1 MSSLDTQFEEAKTE
15 QGRFQLS
22 RQTLT
27 LLIFTVTLFTSA
39 MLLFSVQPLFTK
51 MVLPRLGGSPAVW
64 SIAMVFFQGVL
75 LAGYAYAHALTKFTR
90 PKVALIIHAIVLL
103 VAFLALPI
111 SISAQWGAPPET
123 GQAFWLLGLFL
134 ASVGLPFFA
143 VAANGPLLQA
153 WFART
158 NHPHASDPYFLY
170 GASNVGSFAALISY
184 PVFFEPVFR
193 LGTQAW
199 LWSAGFALL
208 GFLIIISGLVTVRS
222 GMDKAS
228 VVSDNKLNDSAPTFK
243 QRAIWI
249 GLAFVPSAL
258 LVAVT
263 QHIST
268 DIAAAPFMWVIPL
281 ALFLLTFV
289 ITFQRK
295 PILKHSW
302 MSVALMMLVGPL
314 IASLYIDVEGL
325 YAIIGL
331 TLLQFIMFFVAAMVC
346 HGELVSQRP
355 SATYLTEFYLWM
367 SFGGVLGGIFTGL
380 IAPEIFST
388 VLEYPLLIAVV
399 FLCRSELYKNLDQTM
414 RRDLL
419 SIALVTAVAL
429 LPAIWGFSFGPE
441 TGTIYYIGI
450 AMFVTYLLLNRDKPV
465 RHLAV
470 VISMLVVVGVY
481 DSDLGSAE
489 YKRSFFGV
497 QKVAESSDGQYRL
510 LFSGTTLHG
519 AERILNKDG
528 SKFTGKPIPTSYYYA
543 GSPLVQSIEA
553 VREARGGAINIAAIG
568 LGSGSLACYSKPG
581 ENWKFFEID
590 PVVVGIARDPSK
602 FRFLSECAPDMPIV
616 IGDARLTLAN
626 EAPKAYD
633 LILLDAFSSDAIP
646 VHLLT
651 KEAIALYLDKLS
663 DNGVLVFH
671 ISNRHMRLAEVL
683 SSIANASGLVTYS
696 LLKMP
701 DKAKTGNQFDEASMV
716 AVLARKDAD
725 LGRISRDG
733 VWRKVPVDAAI
744 KPWTDDY
751 ANILSA
757 IYRKYTSTP
766 E

>member
-1 MSSLDTQFEEAKTE
+1 MSSIDTQFEDTQASQRGLHLTK
-15 QGRFQLS
+15 QN
-22 RQTLT
+22 LT

-90 PKVALIIHAIVLL
+90 PKVALTIHALVLMT
-103 VAFLALPI
+103 AFLALPI
-111 SISAQWGAPPET
+111 SISSEWGAPPES

-134 ASVGLPFFA
+134 VSVGLPFFA

-153 WFART
+153 WFSRT

-184 PVFFEPVFR
+184 PIFFEPVFR

-208 GFLIIISGLVTVRS
+208 GFLIITCGLITARS
-222 GMDKAS
+222 GVNKAS
-228 VVSDNKLNDSAPTFK
+228 VSASTNLNDAAPTLK
-243 QRAIWI
+243 ERATWVA
-249 GLAFVPSAL
+249 LAFVPSAL

-302 MSVALMMLVGPL
+302 MSIALMMLVGPL
-314 IASLYIDVEGL
+314 IASLYIEVTGL
-325 YAIIGL
+325 YAVIGL
-331 TLLQFIMFFVAAMVC
+331 TILQFVMFFVAAMVC
-346 HGELVSQRP
+346 HGELVSRRP
-355 SATYLTEFYLWM
+355 SATHLTEFYLWM

-380 IAPEIFST
+380 VAPQIFST
-388 VLEYPLLIAVV
+388 VMEYPLLIAVV
-399 FLCRSELYKNLDQTM
+399 FLCRSELYKNLD
-414 RRDLL
+414 RSIRLELL
-419 SIALVTAVAL
+419 VVALVTAVLL
-429 LPAIWGFSFGPE
+429 LPAAWGFSFDAKSGN
-441 TGTIYYIGI
+441 IYYIGI
-450 AMFVTYLLLNRDKPV
+450 AMFVTFLLLNRDKPV

-470 VISMLVVVGVY
+470 VVSMLVVGGFY
-481 DSDLGSAE
+481 DSSLGSAE

-497 QKVAESSDGQYRL
+497 QKVAESKDGQYRL

-519 AERILNKDG
+519 AERIRNEDG
-528 SKFTGKPIPTSYYYA
+528 SKFVGKPIPTSYYYA
-543 GSPLVQSIEA
+543 DSPMVQAIEA
-553 VREARGGAINIAAIG
+553 VRKVRGGRINVAAIG

-602 FRFLSECAPDMPIV
+602 FRFLSACAPDMPIE

-626 EAPKAYD
+626 ETNKTYD
-633 LILLDAFSSDAIP
+633 VIVLDAFSSDAIP

-651 KEAIALYLDKLS
+651 REAIALYLDKLT

-671 ISNRHMRLAEVL
+671 ISNRHMQLAGVL
-683 SSIANASGLVTYS
+683 SSIASTSNLVSYN
-696 LLKMP
+696 LLKAP
-701 DKAKTGNQFDEASMV
+701 DKTEPGRRFDEASMV
-716 AVLARKDAD
+716 AVLARNKAD
-725 LGRISRDG
+725 LGEISTAG
-733 VWRKVPVDAAI
+733 VWRNEPVDATI

-757 IYRKYTSTP
+757 IYRKYSV